1 MFIVVFCTA
10 YDQYA
15 LKTFET
21 NNIDYLVK
29 PVRLERIEK
38 TIEKLKRFKGHT
50 NAQQLLEAIKDI
62 SIKKNIKKMT
72 SITIKKGEK
81 LFFVKLED
89 ITFFEASEKY
99 VTVFTNT
106 GNHLIDQSLLQLE
119 DKLPTAFLRVH
130 RAVIINTKHV
140 KEVQKYF
147 NSRYVISLSNKQ
159 KTSITSGRTY
169 TPQIKEWMGV

>member
-1 MFIVVFCTA
+1 MLQCL
-10 YDQYA
+10 Q
-15 LKTFET
+15 
-21 NNIDYLVK
+21 
-29 PVRLERIEK
+29 
-38 TIEKLKRFKGHT
+38 
-50 NAQQLLEAIKDI
+50 
-62 SIKKNIKKMT
+62 
-72 SITIKKGEK
+72 
-81 LFFVKLED
+81 
-89 ITFFEASEKY
+89 
-99 VTVFTNT
+99 T